1 MAEARRMEDEQ
12 QQSLRGEPRGEPV
25 VRRQPP
31 RPTNSSGERS
41 ERQKDHRLRNQ
52 QYTQKVEQTGEERRQ
67 NERERR
73 TVETERRR
81 EAEGTLQFGQGPL
94 SSIRAAIKK
103 TTTRATSLSESN
115 PRGRRRPEITILSA
129 EPLVS
134 NTWFPGA
141 SGGFPPPP
149 PPAAQIWGSSI
160 PPTIQ
165 PPPSYDEVI
174 REKRQEQDQVL
185 PLSSSSS
192 SSPLCSVSTTTIAT
206 QTDTGSESSVP
217 TRSHAPVQRG
227 SVATRAPKPPRPSF
241 PFISKPDDTPSRVDD
256 TAGTATATVD
266 PLLFL
271 EDRPALHTNT
281 PTSRHTEDTRPA
293 AFHSD
298 LLTSDP
304 FSPLTFASGSQTDQ
318 WVQSSSV
325 PPPHSIVALT
335 TPSSPPLLHNRPRPH
350 PRTKNSLRPIRR
362 EVKVQTLVRLGQT
375 ESEVTENQEVS
386 YQEGKYLQE
395 LLDAFSSDDWGLP
408 DHHSNDN
415 SESDS
420 EEEEEEEEDM
430 STLRAR
436 IQAFEQ
442 QQQAEDHGSH
452 GDNGALLG
460 RGRPEPRHRVQAPS
474 KPAPP
479 IAPKPS
485 LATKT
490 ACKGVWQGGGSV
502 AIAVNLT
509 ADTTTAQ
516 PKPSDPSPKPSDP
529 SPKPIKTT
537 LSTPVLA
544 PVPALNPIV
553 PIPAPRPLLP
563 RKPPSEP
570 QRPDRQA
577 GQTEGTPPNPCP
589 PPRPP
594 VAPRTKPSVDLHS
607 TNTRPS
613 VAQKPTAMT
622 SSGRASENRRPSL
635 ASKPSIQTL
644 IPAPVQATPPTLA
657 PSPTPNPAPV
667 GSSPPAPVGSSP
679 PAPVG
684 SSPPAPN
691 PAPVRSSPPATNPA
705 LVGSSP
711 PAPVGSTPPA
721 PNPAPV
727 RSSPPATNPAPVG
740 SSPPAPNP
748 APVGSSPPAPVR
760 STPPALPP
768 APVRSTPPALPPAP
782 IQRKSPPV
790 STESE
795 PPLPP
800 RPQGGVKILPL
811 RPPPIKTVPGRPPP
825 PQAVSA
831 SSTTLANQQTPPQA
845 VSASSTTLA
854 NQQTPPQAVSASSTT
869 LANQQT
875 PPQAVSTSSTALA
888 NQQTPPQ
895 AVSTSST
902 TLANQQ
908 TPPQAVSASSTT
920 LANQQTPP
928 QAVSASSTTLANQQT
943 PPQAVSA
950 SSTTLA
956 NQQTPAQAVSAPSAI
971 SSNQPSPPQDVSAPS
986 TTSANQQAVPTPSNQ
1001 PQVQRAPKR
1010 GPPLPPRPKPG
1021 HPLYKNYMKQDV
1033 LVLLEKTDSA
1043 HDDCLLGEESGRVQG
1058 SHITVTTPLPDQ
1070 SQPPNDQHNQSDP
1083 ASDDK
1088 SQLKPPSEYKSQ
1100 SEPPSILPSQTSVE
1114 KTQPVTA
1121 PVSGPRC
1128 VARFDYE
1135 GEEEDELTFSEGDVI
1150 ALTEVIDQE
1159 WGRGQIHG
1167 RIGIFPLAFTEIL
1180 EEPPPSAGLQP
1191 VVVTTK
1197 KTTESSDVPDQWV
1210 VALHDFSGQ
1219 TAEDLWFQQGALIRV
1234 TQRVDA
1240 DWTRGTLDGREGLFP
1255 TTFTQT
1261 CNTAQPMT
1269 GQPVARGVA
1278 KVLFDFSGE
1287 SEDEL
1292 SLKAGEVVTGVVTV
1306 DEEWYLGD
1314 AGGRRGLV
1322 PKNYL
1327 KLLPDSCK

>member
-1 MAEARRMEDEQ
+1 MAEARRVEDEQ
-12 QQSLRGEPRGEPV
+12 QESLRGEPREPV
-25 VRRQPP
+25 GRRQPP

-41 ERQKDHRLRNQ
+41 ERQKDHRLS
-52 QYTQKVEQTGEERRQ
+52 
-67 NERERR
+67 
-73 TVETERRR
+73 
-81 EAEGTLQFGQGPL
+81 QGPL
-94 SSIRAAIKK
+94 SSIRAAIKR
-103 TTTRATSLSESN
+103 TTTRSTSVSEST

-149 PPAAQIWGSSI
+149 PPAAQIWGSTI

-185 PLSSSSS
+185 PSS
-192 SSPLCSVSTTTIAT
+192 SSPLHSVSTTTIAT
-206 QTDTGSESSVP
+206 QTDTGPESSVP
-217 TRSHAPVQRG
+217 THSHAPVQRG

-241 PFISKPDDTPSRVDD
+241 PFISKPDDTPSHVDD
-256 TAGTATATVD
+256 TTGAATATVD
-266 PLLFL
+266 PPLSL
-271 EDRPALHTNT
+271 EHSPALHTHT

-325 PPPHSIVALT
+325 PPPHSTVALT

-375 ESEVTENQEVS
+375 ESEVTENQEVRN
-386 YQEGKYLQE
+386 QEGKYLQE
-395 LLDAFSSDDWGLP
+395 LLDAFSSDDWGFP

-415 SESDS
+415 RESDS

-452 GDNGALLG
+452 EDNGASLG
-460 RGRPEPRHRVQAPS
+460 RGRPEPRHRVQPPS

-490 ACKGVWQGGGSV
+490 SCKGVWQGGGSV
-502 AIAVNLT
+502 AIDVNLT
-509 ADTTTAQ
+509 VDTTTTQ
-516 PKPSDPSPKPSDP
+516 PKPSDPSPKPSDPSPKPSDP

-537 LSTPVLA
+537 SSI

-577 GQTEGTPPNPCP
+577 RQTEGTPPIPCP

-607 TNTRPS
+607 TNTKPSVDLHSTNTKPSADLHSTNTKPSVDLQSTNTKPSVDLHSTNTKPSVDLHSTNTKPSVDLHSTNTKPSVDLHSTNTKPS

-622 SSGRASENRRPSL
+622 SSGRASALPENRRPSL
-635 ASKPSIQTL
+635 PSKPSIQTL

-657 PSPTPNPAPV
+657 PSPNPAPV
-667 GSSPPAPVGSSP
+667 GSTPPVLTPAPVGSTPTVLPPVPVGSTP
-679 PAPVG
+679 TVLTPAPVG
-684 SSPPAPN
+684 STPPVLT
-691 PAPVRSSPPATNPA
+691 PAPVGSTPPV
-705 LVGSSP
+705 LP
-711 PAPVGSTPPA
+711 PAPVGSTPPVL
-721 PNPAPV
+721 P
-727 RSSPPATNPAPVG
+727 PAPVG
-740 SSPPAPNP
+740 STPP
-748 APVGSSPPAPVR
+748 VLPPAPVR

-768 APVRSTPPALPPAP
+768 APV
-782 IQRKSPPV
+782 QRKTPPV

-800 RPQGGVKILPL
+800 RPQGGVKMLPL

-825 PQAVSA
+825 PQAISA
-831 SSTTLANQQTPPQA
+831 PSTISSNQPSPPQA
-845 VSASSTTLA
+845 VSAPST
-854 NQQTPPQAVSASSTT
+854 
-869 LANQQT
+869 
-875 PPQAVSTSSTALA
+875 
-888 NQQTPPQ
+888 
-895 AVSTSST
+895 
-902 TLANQQ
+902 
-908 TPPQAVSASSTT
+908 
-920 LANQQTPP
+920 
-928 QAVSASSTTLANQQT
+928 
-943 PPQAVSA
+943 
-950 SSTTLA
+950 
-956 NQQTPAQAVSAPSAI
+956 I

-986 TTSANQQAVPTPSNQ
+986 TTSADQQAVPVPSNQ
-1001 PQVQRAPKR
+1001 AQGQRAPKR

-1033 LVLLEKTDSA
+1033 LVLLEKIDSA

-1058 SHITVTTPLPDQ
+1058 SHMTVINPLSDQ
-1070 SQPPNDQHNQSDP
+1070 SRPPNDQHNQSDP

-1088 SQLKPPSEYKSQ
+1088 SQLKPPSEHKSQ

-1114 KTQPVTA
+1114 KTQLVTA

-1135 GEEEDELTFSEGDVI
+1135 GEEEDELTFSDGDVI

-1180 EEPPPSAGLQP
+1180 EEPPPSPGLQTI
-1191 VVVTTK
+1191 VE
-1197 KTTESSDVPDQWV
+1197 TTESSDVPDQWV
-1210 VALHDFSGQ
+1210 VALHDFPGQ

-1255 TTFTQT
+1255 TTFTHT

-1287 SEDEL
+1287 REDEL
-1292 SLKAGEVVTGVVTV
+1292 SLKAGEVVTEVVTV
-1306 DEEWYLGD
+1306 DEEWYLAD
-1314 AGGRRGLV
+1314 TT
-1322 PKNYL
+1322 
-1327 KLLPDSCK
+1327 